1 MSDFTVCKKCGIA
14 VHIHSAAKHAGMCV
28 FCFAEARL
36 AEARLQAKEQA
47 NESVECRPAVPIE
60 EVADPYPAS
69 LVAASAG
76 QEESSAEAE
85 GAGEAGDHEGGR
97 VACDENACPY
107 KDILHDVCGKV
118 RSMEQLVLAHDDKL
132 KEREGE

>member
-1 MSDFTVCKKCGIA
+1 VSDF
-14 VHIHSAAKHAGMCV
+14 
-28 FCFAEARL
+28 
-36 AEARLQAKEQA
+36 KEQA
-47 NESVECRPAVPIE
+47 NEISDRRPAVPIE

-85 GAGEAGDHEGGR
+85 GAGEAGDDEGSR